1 MEETGPMWWW
11 RERREVEDGVVVV
24 EGRVSLEM
32 VGREKT
38 RVIPSMFPEA
48 SQSAVG
54 VEEEGSQEMEV
65 IPPERAP
72 VLMVWRRV

>member
-1 MEETGPMWWW
+1 MEEG
-11 RERREVEDGVVVV
+11 VV
-24 EGRVSLEM
+24 EGRVSEEM

-48 SQSAVG
+48 SQSSEG
-54 VEEEGSQEMEV
+54 VEEEGSQEIEV

-72 VLMVWRRV
+72 VLMVCRRVCEEEKTRSLLS